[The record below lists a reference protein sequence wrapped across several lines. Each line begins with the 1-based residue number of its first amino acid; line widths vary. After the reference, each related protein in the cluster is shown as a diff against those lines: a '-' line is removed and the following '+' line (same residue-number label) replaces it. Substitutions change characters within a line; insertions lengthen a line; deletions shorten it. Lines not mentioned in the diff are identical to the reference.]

1 MTHARTA
8 APGPDVRQDSRQDLR
23 RPSGRS
29 DAWRRGLTPP
39 ASPERRPS
47 SDGLTVVD
55 MTGAS
60 DWDERIADEPGANL
74 YAARPWGTYKAR
86 LNWAVRRV
94 AVRDGSA
101 RPLAFVQYQERRV
114 GPARFVL
121 AQGCPVLTAA
131 GAARAEATLSAF
143 RDHLALGPFDLLGV
157 NFHEFQDNEVVPALL
172 ALDFVPVVSARQH
185 TLELDLT
192 RDLEAIEAGLDS
204 KWRRN
209 LAKARRNP
217 DLDTVLLTDPD
228 ARLAAFDV
236 FTGMYA
242 ALQRRKGFSNSL
254 DPSAFRDIAAA
265 DPRLV
270 ILEVREN
277 GAPIMVRIAHRAQT
291 RWTDFFAASNERGRA
306 TNAAALSVWT
316 LIEQAKADGCPV
328 YDLGGI
334 DPAGNRGVF
343 DFKRGVSRRVVQ
355 STPLWLH
362 GRTRLIRSAAAALLA
377 QR

>member
-1 MTHARTA
+1 MNHARSVA
-8 APGPDVRQDSRQDLR
+8 SAPEVKQ
-23 RPSGRS
+23 RS
-29 DAWRRGLTPP
+29 PGSEPRRRGLT
-39 ASPERRPS
+39 S
-47 SDGLTVVD
+47 SDGTGHRQSTEALAVVD
-55 MTGAS
+55 LTDAP
-60 DWDERIADEPGANL
+60 DWDAWIGEEPGGNV
-74 YAARPWGTYKAR
+74 YAATPWGSYKAR
-86 LNWAVRRV
+86 LNWTVRRI
-94 AVRDGSA
+94 AIRDGGG
-101 RPLAFVQYQERRV
+101 RILAFVQYQERRI

-121 AQGCPVLTAA
+121 AQGCPILTAA
-131 GAARAEATLSAF
+131 GALRAEAALSAL
-143 RDHLALGPFDLLGV
+143 RDHLALGPVDLFGV
-157 NFHEFQDNEVVPALL
+157 NFQEFQDNEAVPALL
-172 ALDFVPVVSARQH
+172 SLGFVPVVSARQH

-192 RDLEAIEAGLDS
+192 REIETIEAELDP

-217 DLDTVLLTDPD
+217 DLEVRVLSEADE
-228 ARLAAFDV
+228 RRRAFDV

-254 DPSAFRDIAAA
+254 DPQAFRDLAAT

-277 GAPIMVRIAHRAQT
+277 GTPILVRIAHRAAS
-291 RWTDFFAASNERGRA
+291 RWTDFFAASNDRARA
-306 TNAAALSVWT
+306 TNAAALSVWS
-316 LIEQAKADGCPV
+316 LIERAKDEGCPV

-355 STPLWLH
+355 STPLWLY
-362 GRTRLIRSAAAALLA
+362 GRSRLVRSAAAALLA

>member
-1 MTHARTA
+1 MTHARIATA
-8 APGPDVRQDSRQDLR
+8 APDLR
-23 RPSGRS
+23 RPAARP
-29 DAWRRGLTPP
+29 DTRRRGVTPS
-39 ASPERRPS
+39 AAIGRRPAC
-47 SDGLTVVD
+47 DDLAVVD
-55 MTGAS
+55 LTDAP
-60 DWDERIADEPGANL
+60 DWDARLAEAPGANL

-86 LNWAVRRV
+86 LNWSVRRV
-94 AVRDGSA
+94 AVRDAQG
-101 RPLAFVQYQERRV
+101 RDLALVQYQVRRV
-114 GPARFVL
+114 GFARFVL
-121 AQGCPVLTAA
+121 AQGCPVLTEA
-131 GAARAEATLSAF
+131 GTARAEATLSAL

-157 NFHEFQDNEVVPALL
+157 NFHEFQETEAVPALL
-172 ALDFVPVVSARQH
+172 ALGFVPVVSPRHH

-192 RDLEAIEAGLDS
+192 PDIAAIEAGLDP

-217 DLDTVLLTDPD
+217 DLETEILTDPD
-228 ARLAAFDV
+228 ARLSAFDT
-236 FTGMYA
+236 FAGMYA
-242 ALQRRKGFSNSL
+242 ALQARKGFSNTL
-254 DPSAFRDIAAA
+254 NPQAYRDIAAA
-265 DPRLV
+265 DPRVV

-277 GAPIMVRIAHRAQT
+277 GVPIMVRIAHRAAQ

-316 LIEQAKADGCPV
+316 LIAQAKAEGCPV

-343 DFKRGVSRRVVQ
+343 DFKRGVSRRAVQ

-362 GRTRLIRSAAAALLA
+362 GRTPLVRSAAAALLA

>member
-1 MTHARTA
+1 MIHARTA
-8 APGPDVRQDSRQDLR
+8 ASGPDLR
-23 RPSGRS
+23 RGPVRHDLRH
-29 DAWRRGLTPP
+29 DARLDPRRRGLSPSAIERPP
-39 ASPERRPS
+39 A
-47 SDGLTVVD
+47 DGPTVVD
-55 MTGAS
+55 LTDAP
-60 DWDERIADEPGANL
+60 DWDARIADAPGANL
-74 YAARPWGTYKAR
+74 YAARPWGTYKGR
-86 LNWAVRRV
+86 LNWSVRRV
-94 AVRDGSA
+94 AVRDGQGCD
-101 RPLAFVQYQERRV
+101 LAFVQYQVRRV
-114 GPARFVL
+114 GFARFVL
-121 AQGCPVLTAA
+121 AQGCPVLTEA

-157 NFHEFQDNEVVPALL
+157 NFHEFQDNEAVPALL
-172 ALDFVPVVSARQH
+172 ALGFVPVVSPRHH

-192 RDLEAIEAGLDS
+192 RDIEAIEAGLDA

-217 DLDTVLLTDPD
+217 DLETALLTDRD
-228 ARLAAFDV
+228 ARLCAFDT

-242 ALQRRKGFSNSL
+242 ALQARKGFSNTL
-254 DPSAFRDIAAA
+254 NPQAFRDIAAA

-277 GAPIMVRIAHRAQT
+277 GVPIMVRIAHRARQ
-291 RWTDFFAASNERGRA
+291 RWTDFFAASNERARA

-316 LIEQAKADGCPV
+316 LIEAAKAEGCPV

-343 DFKRGVSRRVVQ
+343 DFKRGISRRAVQ

-362 GRTRLIRSAAAALLA
+362 GRNRLVRSAAAALLA